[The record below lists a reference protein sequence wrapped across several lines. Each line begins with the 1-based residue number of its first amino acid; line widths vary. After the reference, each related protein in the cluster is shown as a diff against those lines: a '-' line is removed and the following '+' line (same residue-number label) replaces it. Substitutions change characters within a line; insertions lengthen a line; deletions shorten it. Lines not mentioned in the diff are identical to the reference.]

1 MRWQSSTSFFLTPV
15 PKILPHLSPPR
26 DVHRGRPPGLPPA
39 RPAQPSPA
47 PRSACLR
54 PSGSLRAGRSPAGS
68 ASLLHRHLGP
78 GGHPHTPNRR
88 HRRPELGRREG
99 DRLPSPPP
107 HPRPSTAAGPTAS
120 GSLAPRRGRGSR
132 PDRLTHPG
140 PGRAA
145 ARPRPLPNRRQ
156 PGVVPTPALAHP
168 GTAGR
173 KGRAGGA
180 ARSPGGRRRPRE
192 TPSPPPPSATP
203 AATARAE
210 GSNFSGVGRGRL

>member
-39 RPAQPSPA
+39 RPAQPSPSQRLPQALRLPAGRPQPRRLRFASPPA
-47 PRSACLR
+47 PRPRRTPAHPQPPPPPPGARKEGGR
-54 PSGSLRAGRSPAGS
+54 PA
-68 ASLLHRHLGP
+68 
-78 GGHPHTPNRR
+78 TI
-88 HRRPELGRREG
+88 
-99 DRLPSPPP
+99 SPPP

-145 ARPRPLPNRRQ
+145 ARPRPLPNLRQ